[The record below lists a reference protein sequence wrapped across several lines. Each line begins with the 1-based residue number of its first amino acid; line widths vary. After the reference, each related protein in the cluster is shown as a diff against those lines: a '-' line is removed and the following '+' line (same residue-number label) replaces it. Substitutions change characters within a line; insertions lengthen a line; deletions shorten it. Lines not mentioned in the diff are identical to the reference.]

1 MIVYKEP
8 LKNSK
13 MNTII
18 RNATIINEGKIFNSD
33 IFIKNERIEKIS
45 SSISIDP
52 QSNFHEING
61 ENLHLIPGMIDD
73 QVHFREPGLT
83 HKATIFDESKAAI
96 AGGVT
101 SFMDMPNTIPNTITL
116 DLLEEKFDIAS
127 KNSLANYSFFM
138 GICQDNFE
146 ELLKVD
152 NEKVCGISD
161 DGLYFNNENSI
172 IANHPEFLEKL
183 FSNSNSLI
191 ALHSEDEHIV
201 NQNLAKYS
209 KEYGE
214 NIPFSMHAKIRT
226 EEACIVATERILKI
240 AKRTNCRLHILHLTT
255 GHEANLMENNIP
267 LSKKRITSEV
277 CIHHLWFNEDDYES
291 KGAMIKWNPS
301 VKSKENQK
309 ELLKALLDNK
319 IDIIASDHAP
329 HLISEK
335 KGNYRQS
342 MSGGPLVQHSLS
354 ALLEMYHQKMISL
367 EEIVQKTS
375 HNVAEIYKIK
385 ERGYIREGYYADL
398 ALIDLHNPWKVSHE
412 NILYKCGWSPFD
424 EVYFQSKVD
433 KTFVNGSLI
442 YDNGIFNPTI
452 NGKRLLFYKD
462 R

>member
-13 MNTII
+13 MSTII

-172 IANHPEFLEKL
+172 IANHPEFL
-183 FSNSNSLI
+183 
-191 ALHSEDEHIV
+191 
-201 NQNLAKYS
+201 
-209 KEYGE
+209 G
-214 NIPFSMHAKIRT
+214 
-226 EEACIVATERILKI
+226 
-240 AKRTNCRLHILHLTT
+240 
-255 GHEANLMENNIP
+255 
-267 LSKKRITSEV
+267 
-277 CIHHLWFNEDDYES
+277 
-291 KGAMIKWNPS
+291 
-301 VKSKENQK
+301 
-309 ELLKALLDNK
+309 
-319 IDIIASDHAP
+319 II
-329 HLISEK
+329 
-335 KGNYRQS
+335 
-342 MSGGPLVQHSLS
+342 
-354 ALLEMYHQKMISL
+354 
-367 EEIVQKTS
+367 
-375 HNVAEIYKIK
+375 
-385 ERGYIREGYYADL
+385 
-398 ALIDLHNPWKVSHE
+398 
-412 NILYKCGWSPFD
+412 F
-424 EVYFQSKVD
+424 
-433 KTFVNGSLI
+433 
-442 YDNGIFNPTI
+442 
-452 NGKRLLFYKD
+452 
-462 R
+462 